1 MKPIEE
7 SQRRRAASVAAPQW
21 IQRFDPRTER
31 AYYEHVATKKTQRTH
46 PGVNVLTEE
55 PLSETQENPVFAMS
69 ADLNAARESVAKTKE
84 AAMWKRLRDG
94 NGRVYYF
101 NEKTKQTQS
110 AVPELLKQHQEM
122 EEQWESDDGENT
134 AEI

>member
-1 MKPIEE
+1 MVG
-7 SQRRRAASVAAPQW
+7 A
-21 IQRFDPRTER
+21 
-31 AYYEHVATKKTQRTH
+31 
-46 PGVNVLTEE
+46 
-55 PLSETQENPVFAMS
+55 
-69 ADLNAARESVAKTKE
+69 ADLNAARESVAITKE

-101 NEKTKQTQS
+101 NESSKQTQW

-122 EEQWESDDGENT
+122 EEQWEPDDGENT